1 MIHNWL
7 ANRVENEKKK
17 KKGGTREGQERTY
30 IHTFKH
36 LRIFSETLSP
46 RLCEG
51 WPIFEDKSIFPRYS
65 EL

>member
-7 ANRVENEKKK
+7 ANRIENEKKEEQAGHTYVK
-17 KKGGTREGQERTY
+17 ERSRLSIY
-30 IHTFKH
+30 A

>member
-1 MIHNWL
+1 MIHNRL
-7 ANRVENEKKK
+7 ANRIENEKK
-17 KKGGTREGQERTY
+17 EERAYTY
-30 IHTFKH
+30 IRGRSRLSIYA

-51 WPIFEDKSIFPRYS
+51 WPIFEGKSIFPRYS